1 VITQDNF
8 ESLRIISEADLP
20 NVEFLAWQ
28 TDGSLV
34 VASRNQ
40 VARLSSGNS
49 ALEPLYSVT
58 GQETVVAVSG
68 FGTFATT
75 IDNQSLTVRDL
86 SGAEKGTIATGTL
99 FGSVAFSPDG
109 SQVAISRHDKI
120 AVDVYALPA
129 GSLTREYTGFET
141 AAPVYAARFSQNG
154 RNLVYISRATAQLQ
168 DLGSAMLSQRF
179 DHEDFISGLEVSGDG
194 SRLVTTAGSK
204 AFVWQTAGATQ
215 VATFEIG
222 SVATQPLFLAN
233 QGDVAIAGATEIS
246 LWDIATQAQ
255 VGVLQATVRQMA
267 LSFDGRIIAT
277 SDENGH
283 IALWEA
289 A

>member
-1 VITQDNF
+1 
-8 ESLRIISEADLP
+8 
-20 NVEFLAWQ
+20 
-28 TDGSLV
+28 V